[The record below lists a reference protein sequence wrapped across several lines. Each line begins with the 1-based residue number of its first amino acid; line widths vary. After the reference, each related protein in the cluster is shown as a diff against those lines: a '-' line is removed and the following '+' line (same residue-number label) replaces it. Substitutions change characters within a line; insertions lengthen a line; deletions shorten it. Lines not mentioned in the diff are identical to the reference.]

1 MSVEQILKS
10 AKAINAEQV
19 FLEAGKTA
27 LMVVNGVTRELTKT
41 QLTPY
46 DIFKLIAPIMPE
58 DKKVALVGQPTTEF
72 VYRLDGVGEYHI
84 LVLKETNGIKVIFKD
99 RAFKANRTDSEDMT
113 SALSSTQAFAGK
125 APTAQPIMAQPVMAQ
140 PVMAQPV
147 MAQPVM
153 AQPTPT
159 GQPLPPPMGQPV
171 PPQQLMTPMGQAINS
186 QGAMPPGFAQ
196 PIPATQ
202 QLPQTVA
209 LPPRGMP
216 VGQPVQA
223 LPAQPVPPTMGQS
236 SIPMGQPDTVPLP
249 MANQALPMGQPSL
262 RPPSPPQAT
271 PVGQIH
277 PTANFSSQD
286 EGTAILDEQQK
297 ALLLG
302 KPPEPRQPL
311 TPLPKPQAFGNVAN
325 VSIPS
330 PVNPLPPPPAQNA
343 ASLFSTT
350 GSGMGST
357 TGAGINTFARTMGG
371 SDRQRFRQEVDKLLE
386 RTLKMRGSDLH
397 LATGAPPIV
406 RRFGSLIRLEG
417 DQIELE
423 KAKFLVREILT
434 DEQHRHFEKTGDLDF
449 SYEAIGIGRFRGN
462 VLRQNRGVDLTF
474 HVVPSE
480 IMAPEALG
488 LPSLVR
494 DLTTFH
500 QGLILITGAAGQ
512 GKSTTISSLVDVI
525 NNQRAMHI
533 ITVEDPIEFV
543 HPIDRKSIV
552 NQREVGRHTKSF
564 ANALRAAL
572 REDPDVIVVGEMRD
586 LETISLAITASETGH
601 LVMGTLM
608 TSSAHQTVDR
618 ILESFPASQQNQIR
632 AMLSDSLRAVIS
644 QRLLPLADE
653 SGMALAAEIML
664 GTTAISNL
672 IREKKT
678 FQIPSVIQTSR
689 HLGMKRMDD
698 ALLDLV
704 QTGKVLPQKALD
716 FAFDKKGFDQATKRF
731 QG

>member
-10 AKAINAEQV
+10 AKAINAEQII
-19 FLEAGKTA
+19 LEAGKTA
-27 LMVVNGVTRELTKT
+27 LMIVNSVTRELTKT

-72 VYRLDGVGEYHI
+72 LYRLDGVGEYHI
-84 LVLKETNGIKVIFKD
+84 FVLKESNGIKVIFKD
-99 RAFKANRTDSEDMT
+99 RAFKANRSDSGDLT
-113 SALSSTQAFAGK
+113 SALSSTQAFTGK
-125 APTAQPIMAQPVMAQ
+125 PMMAQPMMAQPMMAQPVMAQ

-147 MAQPVM
+147 TA
-153 AQPTPT
+153 
-159 GQPLPPPMGQPV
+159 QPV
-171 PPQQLMTPMGQAINS
+171 PPQPLMTPMGQSTNPQNPSQHHPPPFSGAGQNS
-186 QGAMPPGFAQ
+186 LPQ
-196 PIPATQ
+196 P
-202 QLPQTVA
+202 LPQTVA
-209 LPPRGMP
+209 LPSNLRSATPT
-216 VGQPVQA
+216 GQPAMGQIM
-223 LPAQPVPPTMGQS
+223 PPSMAQPSS
-236 SIPMGQPDTVPLP
+236 SIGHPETIPLP
-249 MANQALPMGQPSL
+249 MPNQAMPMVQ
-262 RPPSPPQAT
+262 RPPTAGHVLPSTNNFAPNTEAT
-271 PVGQIH
+271 
-277 PTANFSSQD
+277 AL
-286 EGTAILDEQQK
+286 LDEQQR
-297 ALLLG
+297 ALLQG
-302 KPPEPRQPL
+302 RPPELRQPL
-311 TPLPKPQAFGNVAN
+311 APLPPPQAFSNF
-325 VSIPS
+325 PS
-330 PVNPLPPPPAQNA
+330 PASPTPVNPLPPPPSASQIA
-343 ASLFSTT
+343 ASSF
-350 GSGMGST
+350 ST
-357 TGAGINTFARTMGG
+357 TGAGINTFSRTMSGT
-371 SDRQRFRQEVDKLLE
+371 SDRPRFRQEVDRLLE
-386 RTLKMRGSDLH
+386 RALKMRGSDLH
-397 LATGAPPIV
+397 IATGAPPIV
-406 RRFGSLIRLEG
+406 RRFGSLIRMEG
-417 DQIELE
+417 EQIEIE
-423 KAKFLVREILT
+423 KARFLVKEILT
-434 DEQHRHFEKTGDLDF
+434 DEQYKHFEKTGDLDF
-449 SYEAIGIGRFRGN
+449 SYEVIGVGRFRGN
-462 VLRQNRGVDLTF
+462 VLRQNRGIDLTF

-480 IMAPEALG
+480 ILPPEALG

-525 NNQRAMHI
+525 NSQRSMHI
-533 ITVEDPIEFV
+533 LTVEDPIEFV
-543 HPIDRKSIV
+543 HPIDKKSIV

-644 QRLLPLADE
+644 QRLLPMADE

-664 GTTAISNL
+664 GTTAIANL

-698 ALLDLV
+698 ALLELV
-704 QTGKVLPQKALD
+704 QSGKVLPQKALD
-716 FAFDKKGFDQATKRF
+716 FAFDKKGFEQATRRM
-731 QG
+731 

>member
-19 FLEAGKTA
+19 LLEAGKAA
-27 LMVVNGVTRELTKT
+27 LIIVNGNTKELTKT

-72 VYRLDGVGEYHI
+72 TYRLDGVGEYSI
-84 LVLKETNGIKVIFKD
+84 FVLKESNGIKVVFKD
-99 RAFKANRTDSEDMT
+99 RAFKANRSDSGDLT
-113 SALSSTQAFAGK
+113 SALSSTQAFAGR
-125 APTAQPIMAQPVMAQ
+125 PPMAQPVMAQ

-153 AQPTPT
+153 AQPA
-159 GQPLPPPMGQPV
+159 Q
-171 PPQQLMTPMGQAINS
+171 PQQLLTPMGQAINP
-186 QGAMPPGFAQ
+186 QGSPQMSQ
-196 PIPATQ
+196 PIAGVGVHNSPVMAP
-202 QLPQTVA
+202 LPQTVA
-209 LPPRGMP
+209 LPIRPATPMAQP
-216 VGQPVQA
+216 GQATPIAQA
-223 LPAQPVPPTMGQS
+223 LP
-236 SIPMGQPDTVPLP
+236 
-249 MANQALPMGQPSL
+249 
-262 RPPSPPQAT
+262 
-271 PVGQIH
+271 
-277 PTANFSSQD
+277 PTANFTAEQ
-286 EGTAILDEQQK
+286 EGTALLDEQQK
-297 ALLLG
+297 ALLQG
-302 KPPEPRQPL
+302 RPPDPRQPL
-311 TPLPKPQAFGNVAN
+311 PPLPKPQPFSAIAAPNTPTPISPFPV
-325 VSIPS
+325 PS
-330 PVNPLPPPPAQNA
+330 PQSV
-343 ASLFSTT
+343 ASAF
-350 GSGMGST
+350 ST
-357 TGAGINTFARTMGG
+357 TGAGVNTFARTMSGAP
-371 SDRQRFRQEVDKLLE
+371 SDRQRFRQEVDRLLE

-406 RRFGSLIRLEG
+406 RRFGSLIRVEG
-417 DQIELE
+417 EQIEIE
-423 KAKFLVREILT
+423 KAKFLTREILT
-434 DEQHRHFEKTGDLDF
+434 DEQFKHFEKTGDLDF
-449 SYEAIGIGRFRGN
+449 SYEVIGVGRFRGN
-462 VLRQNRGVDLTF
+462 ALRQNRGIDLTF

-480 IMAPEALG
+480 ILPPEALG

-525 NNQRAMHI
+525 NSQRAIHI
-533 ITVEDPIEFV
+533 LTVEDPIEFV
-543 HPIDRKSIV
+543 HPIDKKAIV

-586 LETISLAITASETGH
+586 LETISLAVTASETGH

-618 ILESFPASQQNQIR
+618 ILESFPPSQQNQIR

-644 QRLLPLADE
+644 QRLLPMADD

-664 GTTAISNL
+664 GTTAIANL

-689 HLGMKRMDD
+689 HLGMRRMDD
-698 ALLDLV
+698 ALLELV
-704 QTGKVLPQKALD
+704 QAGKISAQKALD
-716 FAFDKKGFDQATKRF
+716 FAFDKRGFEQATRR
-731 QG
+731 G